1 MKDTE
6 LPVVKNIE
14 SKFSDRVVSLVGYGS
29 YFFDRAHNGSDIDL
43 CLLLNTRDQN
53 DLTILHDIITDSKN
67 SHVDITVHYLD
78 EIEQW
83 GWENFHHGTHGIF
96 FLHHLANATV
106 LMGGDIFARKSAQ
119 VPIQKYRES
128 LISQIFQYVDR
139 IQVRVIHDSSVPI
152 DYFRKYLT
160 RTMVDMLLL
169 ESEISYREVN
179 TNSAIDVM
187 ENFIGVSKVFSGK
200 SKELHKKVMTQDAN
214 RKDISDALQYVVYD
228 FQKQLNRVYGNAA
241 Q

>member
-6 LPVVKNIE
+6 PPVVK
-14 SKFSDRVVSLVGYGS
+14 
-29 YFFDRAHNGSDIDL
+29 DIDL
-43 CLLLNTRDQN
+43 CLLLNTRDHN
-53 DLTILHDIITDSKN
+53 DLTILHDIITASKN

-78 EIEQW
+78 EVERW

-96 FLHHLANATV
+96 FLHHLANAMV
-106 LMGGDIFARKSAQ
+106 LRGSDIFARKSAQ
-119 VPIQKYRES
+119 VPIQKYKES
-128 LISQIFQYVDR
+128 LISQILQYIDR
-139 IQVRVIHDSSVPI
+139 IQVQVIHDSSVPI

-187 ENFIGVSKVFSGK
+187 KSFIGVSKVFSDK
-200 SKELHKKVMTQDAN
+200 SKELHEKVMTQDVS
-214 RKDISDALQYVVYD
+214 RKDISNALQYVVSD
-228 FQKQLNRVYGNAA
+228 FQEQLNQVYGNAA
-241 Q
+241 R